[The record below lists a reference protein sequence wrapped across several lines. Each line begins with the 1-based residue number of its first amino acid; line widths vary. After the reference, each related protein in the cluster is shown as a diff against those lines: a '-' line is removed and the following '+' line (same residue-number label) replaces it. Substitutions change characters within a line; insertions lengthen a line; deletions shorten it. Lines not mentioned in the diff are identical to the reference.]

1 MFSDHQDTHVPPHL
15 TLYSQMSGSSV
26 FHFLPVLVGPVMARS
41 WSPDGELSNMSFE
54 NAAILAEAGVP
65 LGFTGGFEG
74 YVPKVR
80 VVLWEAAVAAANG
93 LGAERAL
100 HALTLGG
107 ATAVGREPWGATELC
122 SPRCRLPVRCGGR
135 RRRGETVGARRGVG
149 RAGEQCAC
157 ERGGEHPHL
166 ASGR

>member
-1 MFSDHQDTHVPPHL
+1 MCDRCAATWVHVKLGMATSP
-15 TLYSQMSGSSV
+15 
-26 FHFLPVLVGPVMARS
+26 LVGPVMARS

-107 ATAVGREPWGATELC
+107 ATAVGVEDEVGSLQVGKRADLVVFDGDPFEYTSHVCAVVIEGAVVSQSC
-122 SPRCRLPVRCGGR
+122 
-135 RRRGETVGARRGVG
+135 
-149 RAGEQCAC
+149 
-157 ERGGEHPHL
+157 H
-166 ASGR
+166 